1 MKKAFTLVEILVV
14 LIIVGILSAILL
26 KSYTRVS
33 EMSFRVQQTKNVHQE
48 VLHLAQVMQNL
59 ADSATIDFAA
69 YGSGMSL
76 SAHEWITP
84 ILLLSGADGHM
95 SLLASGDCQGM
106 NFTGSCT
113 LLLQNSGSTIVLTD
127 PHKVYLKNLA
137 FKIIPYASTDEYIEN
152 TKVDCKDYLHCLN
165 KPGFWLLLDAY
176 NVNYSTIWANKV
188 HMPLQIFFTTL

>member
-14 LIIVGILSAILL
+14 LVIVGILSAILL

-76 SAHEWITP
+76 SAHE
-84 ILLLSGADGHM
+84 
-95 SLLASGDCQGM
+95 
-106 NFTGSCT
+106 
-113 LLLQNSGSTIVLTD
+113 
-127 PHKVYLKNLA
+127 
-137 FKIIPYASTDEYIEN
+137 
-152 TKVDCKDYLHCLN
+152 
-165 KPGFWLLLDAY
+165 
-176 NVNYSTIWANKV
+176 
-188 HMPLQIFFTTL
+188 